1 MMAGTKNEE
10 KSAPKREKLPAR
22 RRWVARRIAVF
33 LLLLL
38 AVNHVLHLGYL
49 LPVQGIRDIEE
60 RQGAPHGETLARLWT
75 PEVHATHLV
84 YLRGSEKAVTIAD
97 TYLTVYGWMGGFGWT
112 LDCTEDAPLYAG
124 EMTMRQDDQTET
136 VCCYYG
142 RVDDPD
148 ITRVEISVR
157 RAYYVDGPEQ
167 WEETANLPVE
177 GEDFIVRDE
186 GRYFLAED
194 VIDDRSHES
203 YHRAWI
209 IAYDEDGNVV
219 AEFQIQEG
227 THSIYF

>member
-84 YLRGSEKAVTIAD
+84 YLRGSEGAVTIAD
-97 TYLTVYGWMGGFGWT
+97 TYLTLYGWMGGFGWA
-112 LDCTEDAPLYAG
+112 LDCTEESPLYAG
-124 EMTMRQDDQTET
+124 EMTMNRHGQAET

-142 RVDDPD
+142 RVDDPE
-148 ITRVEISVR
+148 IVRVAVSVR
-157 RAYYVDGPEQ
+157 GARYIGTTET
-167 WEETANLPVE
+167 WEETANLPV
-177 GEDFIVRDE
+177 GPEDFIVRDE
-186 GRYFLAED
+186 GRYFLVED
-194 VIDDRSHES
+194 VIYDWPYDSSR
-203 YHRAWI
+203 RAWI
-209 IAYDEDGNVV
+209 SAYDDGGNVV
-219 AEFQIQEG
+219 TEFQIDQG
-227 THSIYF
+227 THSYFG

>member
-112 LDCTEDAPLYAG
+112 LDCAEDAPLYAG

-142 RVDDPD
+142 RVDDPE
-148 ITRVEISVR
+148 IARVEISVR
-157 RAYYVDGPEQ
+157 GAYYAETGEL
-167 WEETANLPVE
+167 WEEAANLPVE
-177 GEDFIVRDE
+177 GEDFVQRDE
-186 GRYFLAED
+186 GRYFLVED
-194 VIDDRSHES
+194 IRQEWPYDSS
-203 YHRAWI
+203 GRAWI
-209 IAYDEDGNVV
+209 IAYDEDGNVME
-219 AEFQIQEG
+219 EFQIDQG

>member
-1 MMAGTKNEE
+1 MSMRMIKQRT
-10 KSAPKREKLPAR
+10 R
-22 RRWVARRIAVF
+22 RGRAIWWAAAAAV
-33 LLLLL
+33 LLLL
-38 AVNHVLHLGYL
+38 ANHVFRMGFL
-49 LPVQGIRDIEE
+49 LPLQGIRDIEE

-84 YLRGSEKAVTIAD
+84 YLRGSEDAVTIAD

-142 RVDDPD
+142 RVNDPD